1 MSAHAFSLTCPD
13 PEATSQAAR
22 HLAARLAPGDCVL
35 LVGDVGAGKTH
46 FARAAIQA
54 MLRQPEDV
62 PSPTY
67 TLVQTYQGSG
77 GEIWHAD
84 LYRLADISELEELG
98 LREAFAGAIS
108 FVEWPE
114 RLGGLAP
121 ADALTIEFRA
131 PGPQDVRELVFSYVV
146 AKWRDKLAEVANG

>member
-1 MSAHAFSLTCPD
+1 MSAHALSLTCPD
-13 PEATSQAAR
+13 PEATAEAAR
-22 HLAARLAPGDCVL
+22 HLAALLAPGDCVL

-67 TLVQTYQGSG
+67 TLVQTYQGDS

-98 LREAFAGAIS
+98 LGEAFAEAIS

-114 RLGGLAP
+114 RLGDLAP
-121 ADALTIEFRA
+121 ANALTIEFSA
-131 PGPQDVRELVFSYVV
+131 PGPQDVRDLIFSYV
-146 AKWRDKLAEVANG
+146 APKWRDKLAEVANV